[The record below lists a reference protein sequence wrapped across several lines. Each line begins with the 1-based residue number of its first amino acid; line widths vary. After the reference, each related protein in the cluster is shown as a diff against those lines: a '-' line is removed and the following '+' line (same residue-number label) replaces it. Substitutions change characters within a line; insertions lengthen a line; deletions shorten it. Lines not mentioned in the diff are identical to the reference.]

1 MFALIVVICVV
12 SVLGFWLFKNQAYGV
27 LCLVVVTGFMAF
39 EGMKAYW
46 SADLVVKP
54 MVIAAASKSY

>member
-12 SVLGFWLFKNQAYGV
+12 SILGYWLFKNQAYGV
-27 LCLVVVTGFMAF
+27 LSLVVVTAFMAF

-46 SADLVVKP
+46 SVDLVVKP
-54 MVIAAASKSY
+54 MVIAAASKAY